1 MLPPP
6 RAPTVQVEDRVNL
19 LLEELDALGNRY
31 DEAPLVHD
39 CSELADLIVR
49 YATTIGDVLLL
60 GFWTDPQ
67 DNRTYVIR
75 SASFLIHGGNYRTID
90 TMFPRR
96 VGSPI
101 SSIEAELDFLPPA
114 SCSETRPNVR
124 CHFIHHGNIDR
135 LAAVRFSIA
144 SIYQRFLLSS
154 QNFANFV
161 DGQIYR
167 RSKPDKS
174 DFHPRFR
181 TYSEISD
188 AVEENY
194 SVASSYFV
202 FVGSRDAKKINPE
215 DLRHPDGSGIDGI
228 VSFYADPTFQ
238 QKLEISIHLKQS
250 IVGATEDKQYHYCLF
265 PAFDPSIRK
274 SPIEGVLIIWSPKT
288 LTLPTYRAS
297 ATWLKEFS
305 ALRHIKKANFL
316 SELRQRIEQELRR
329 MTESELPGRKERQRS
344 VERIGDF
351 LCKSLCE
358 LTNAEAATLR
368 LRHDTQRLLRLYGW
382 HSTPL
387 ASEGRPMPDIEL
399 DSWPTSAIAFS
410 FRYDSSEPSLHFAN
424 VDDIPKA
431 YRAKGLSNIL
441 RHWKATRSEAVIRI
455 QRGGLLAAALN
466 VESPIEGAFGDELEF
481 LESCATVMSDYLTRL
496 EAVGD
501 RGGLATMA
509 DTQLAIHSI
518 KSFISNWKP
527 PSGRSINSQTP
538 GVSQAIYICKR
549 LQQNVV
555 PRPAGAMIGF
565 ADTNVDL
572 RDSDS
577 IRLFNRVLRNRFKK
591 YLDET
596 GSETKLSSVL
606 VGKIPTRFPASD
618 LASLVVIMDSIW
630 GNMIRHTQL
639 QKNRVA
645 FEELC
650 QPFGKKRRVLVIY
663 WSAPS
668 RLPKSIDRDQL
679 FLRPIV
685 LNDGHHFGFFLMGV
699 HTRLLGG
706 HVEYEEHPLSR
717 GGFSIRAFI
726 PYEPTSTGSTSD
738 DGD

>member
-1 MLPPP
+1 M
-6 RAPTVQVEDRVNL
+6 N
-19 LLEELDALGNRY
+19 ALSNRY
-31 DEAPLVHD
+31 DDAPLVHN
-39 CSELADLIVR
+39 CSELADLIAR

-60 GFWTDPQ
+60 GFWSDPQ

-75 SASFLIHGGNYRTID
+75 SASFLIRASGYRTID
-90 TMFPRR
+90 TVFPRG
-96 VGSPI
+96 VE
-101 SSIEAELDFLPPA
+101 SSLSSMEAKLDFVPRT
-114 SCSETRPNVR
+114 SCCETRSNVR
-124 CHFIHHGNIDR
+124 CHFIHQGDTDR
-135 LAAVRFSIA
+135 LAAVRLTIA
-144 SIYQRFLLSS
+144 TIYQRLLISS

-167 RSKPDKS
+167 RSKPDVVE
-174 DFHPRFR
+174 FHPRFL
-181 TYSEISD
+181 TYSEISE
-188 AVEENY
+188 AVEKNY
-194 SVASSYFV
+194 NVKSSYFV

-228 VSFYADPTFQ
+228 VSFYADPAFQ
-238 QKLEISIHLKQS
+238 QKLEISVRLKQS
-250 IVGATEDKQYHYCLF
+250 IVGVTENKRFHYCLF

-274 SPIEGVLIIWSPKT
+274 SPVEGVLIIWSSEM

-316 SELRQRIEQELRR
+316 SALRQKIELELRGV
-329 MTESELPGRKERQRS
+329 TERALPGRKERQQS
-344 VERIGDF
+344 VERVGKF

-387 ASEGRPMPDIEL
+387 ASEGRPMLDIEL
-399 DSWPTSAIAFS
+399 DSWSTSAIAFA
-410 FRYDSSEPSLHFAN
+410 FRYDSGKPSLHFAN
-424 VDDIPKA
+424 VDEIPGN
-431 YRAKGLSNIL
+431 YREKGLVNIL
-441 RHWKATRSEAVIRI
+441 RHWRATRSEAVIRI

-466 VESPIEGAFGDELEF
+466 VESPIEGALGDELEF

-527 PSGRSINSQTP
+527 PSTRSINAHNP
-538 GVSQAIYICKR
+538 EVSRAIYICKR

-555 PRPAGAMIGF
+555 RRPAMIGF
-565 ADTNVDL
+565 ADTNIDL

-577 IRLFNRVLRNRFKK
+577 VRLFNRVLRNRFKK

-645 FEELC
+645 FEELH
-650 QPFGKKRRVLVIY
+650 QPFGKKQVLVIY
-663 WSAPS
+663 WSTPS
-668 RLPKSIDRDQL
+668 RLRKAIDRDQL

-685 LNDGHHFGFFLMGV
+685 LDDGHHFGFFLIGV

-706 HVEYEEHPLSR
+706 HVEYEEHPSSR

-726 PYEPTSTGSTSD
+726 PYEPTSTGSDSD
-738 DGD
+738 DSD